1 MLFTITDLH
10 YAIGDKV
17 ILDGINMTMEDK
29 DKIALVGLNGAGKS
43 TLLKLIA
50 KGDNPA
56 ISYRKDLQI
65 SYLPQYSDFDEAL
78 TVYAQATKMAPK
90 AQDYEIKATLTRFGL
105 DDPDQKIS
113 VLSGGQKKRSS
124 CTRTGAGKFLPQ
136 RLVATMK
143 IPEKISV
150 IMMTIFALRSSRKAE
165 LLIPKKSPI
174 RMNGY
179 VMAACFRLA
188 ALMIPVAM

>member
-1 MLFTITDLH
+1 MLCIRMRFPLR
-10 YAIGDKV
+10 
-17 ILDGINMTMEDK
+17 ILRDPLPVFNYNRYMKGHPSQRRW
-29 DKIALVGLNGAGKS
+29 GL
-43 TLLKLIA
+43 
-50 KGDNPA
+50 
-56 ISYRKDLQI
+56 
-65 SYLPQYSDFDEAL
+65 
-78 TVYAQATKMAPK
+78 
-90 AQDYEIKATLTRFGL
+90 IKCSILSEW
-105 DDPDQKIS
+105 IS
-113 VLSGGQKKRSS
+113 VPGGQKKRSS
-124 CTRTGAGKFLPQ
+124 CTRTGAGRFLPQ